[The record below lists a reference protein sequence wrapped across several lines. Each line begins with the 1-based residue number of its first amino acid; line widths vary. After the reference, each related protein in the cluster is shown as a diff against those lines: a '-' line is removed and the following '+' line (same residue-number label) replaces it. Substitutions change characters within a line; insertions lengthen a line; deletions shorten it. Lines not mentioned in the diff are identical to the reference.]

1 MDCLSY
7 FDCLTGLTSKWTAA
21 WLHSKKYII
30 FIVKIFAP
38 SVFGFK
44 WICYKKWTDRPIK
57 LYWYDKP
64 VQNNQY
70 NLCKMWREQNFSSL
84 RLFFFLCL
92 NFNLQVC
99 WLAWFKT
106 SNQFA
111 NQFMYLSFH
120 RQKGATYHEMKWL
133 FLEKTLFYIAY
144 WGTKKIDMISHRTR
158 YVMPKFQPHR
168 YFH

>member
-7 FDCLTGLTSKWTAA
+7 FDCLTGLTSKWTAP

-70 NLCKMWREQNFSSL
+70 NLCKMWRQQNFSSL
-84 RLFFFLCL
+84 RLFFSCVWILIFKFVDWLDSKPPTNLPIYLCTWVFIDRRGL
-92 NFNLQVC
+92 L
-99 WLAWFKT
+99 T
-106 SNQFA
+106 
-111 NQFMYLSFH
+111 
-120 RQKGATYHEMKWL
+120 MKWNGC
-133 FLEKTLFYIAY
+133 F
-144 WGTKKIDMISHRTR
+144 
-158 YVMPKFQPHR
+158 
-168 YFH
+168 

>member
-70 NLCKMWREQNFSSL
+70 NLCKMWRQQNFSSL
-84 RLFFFLCL
+84 RLFFSCVWILIFKFVDWLDSKPPT
-92 NFNLQVC
+92 NLPINSYTWVFIDRRG
-99 WLAWFKT
+99 LLT
-106 SNQFA
+106 
-111 NQFMYLSFH
+111 
-120 RQKGATYHEMKWL
+120 MKWNGC
-133 FLEKTLFYIAY
+133 F
-144 WGTKKIDMISHRTR
+144 
-158 YVMPKFQPHR
+158 
-168 YFH
+168 

>member
-21 WLHSKKYII
+21 WLHSEKYII

-70 NLCKMWREQNFSSL
+70 NLCKMWRQQNFSSL
-84 RLFFFLCL
+84 RLFFSCVWILIFKFVDWLDSKPPTNLPINLCTWVFIDRRGL
-92 NFNLQVC
+92 L
-99 WLAWFKT
+99 T
-106 SNQFA
+106 
-111 NQFMYLSFH
+111 
-120 RQKGATYHEMKWL
+120 MKWNGC
-133 FLEKTLFYIAY
+133 F
-144 WGTKKIDMISHRTR
+144 
-158 YVMPKFQPHR
+158 
-168 YFH
+168 